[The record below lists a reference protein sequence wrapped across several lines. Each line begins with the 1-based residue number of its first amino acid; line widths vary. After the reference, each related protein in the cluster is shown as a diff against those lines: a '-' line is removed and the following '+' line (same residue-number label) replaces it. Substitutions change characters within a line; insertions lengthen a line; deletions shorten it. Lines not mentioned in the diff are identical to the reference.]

1 MIEYFIIFII
11 LLCLILF
18 NFIYFSLNYKLLL
31 CLIVLL
37 VIFYSNIKYLIN
49 YLYKANIILNA
60 NSFYKAIVKKSLH
73 INNDI
78 SLVLYKIR
86 IFFPYDKK
94 NYKYL
99 LHNGDKLSY
108 YINNKSNMCH
118 KIYKEKIIKY

>member
-73 INNDI
+73 N
-78 SLVLYKIR
+78 VK
-86 IFFPYDKK
+86 
-94 NYKYL
+94 
-99 LHNGDKLSY
+99 
-108 YINNKSNMCH
+108 
-118 KIYKEKIIKY
+118 